1 MTNLTKYTKQ
11 QVSEFYVRGKNE
23 FYRISIGEQGED
35 TDDIN
40 YIFADGA
47 IGKAKESHKP
57 FAIHKVKF
65 VYDGKTPEDDIA
77 EVQSTLYFNADGE
90 LCGYF
95 STQDEA
101 KKIEDLRET
110 LAELIPSKDVREHM
124 VKTRHVLTDFEK
136 ATLIY
141 NHSEM
146 SFSQKTA
153 RLKELME
160 LTKDSNLRKEI
171 QDRLSYDE
179 LCFSRFY
186 ENNGAYIYEL
196 QVYDPEDQGSCEQG
210 YYMSG
215 ELAVTCGKKFQ
226 ENFSVHKIV
235 LLTEEKEAEDC
246 HSDYIA
252 TVCFDNQGKVR
263 GYYSSE
269 VEWTAKKSEM
279 DRERFEN
286 AFIKI
291 PHPFKNGDFIRVKNN
306 DRLL

>member
-141 NHSEM
+141 NHSKM

-196 QVYDPEDQGSCEQG
+196 QVYDPEDQSRIMTGWKMKFVSW
-210 YYMSG
+210 S
-215 ELAVTCGKKFQ
+215 VTML
-226 ENFSVHKIV
+226 N
-235 LLTEEKEAEDC
+235 
-246 HSDYIA
+246 
-252 TVCFDNQGKVR
+252 
-263 GYYSSE
+263 
-269 VEWTAKKSEM
+269 
-279 DRERFEN
+279 
-286 AFIKI
+286 
-291 PHPFKNGDFIRVKNN
+291 
-306 DRLL
+306 